1 MRAQTVELIY
11 PATMAAVRGMAGS
24 FPEEE
29 QSPPTRKYGDLLD
42 CDHIVSMRF
51 GFLFAKLEGFG

>member
-1 MRAQTVELIY
+1 MRAQIAELTY
-11 PATMAAVRGMAGS
+11 PATMAAVRGVARS

-42 CDHIVSMRF
+42 CDHSVSMRF
-51 GFLFAKLEGFG
+51 GLLFAELEGFG